1 MFLCRHTLATHTDV
15 KFILGRSAREAR
27 MKRNRIAV
35 GHLGTAH
42 SFLSRMCRDESC
54 LAAVRPKMVEKLQ
67 DCVRQWHDAVAAT
80 SKRDKVRALTMKLR
94 EHSLANEGAE
104 AHSAKIELDA
114 LRATK
119 ITSFNPQVHIDEDSS
134 VQQVERAIRV
144 CADMVAEAVRSLLPL
159 PLLPLLVLPLL
170 PLLVLLLLTTVA
182 GAAAGAAGDCAAE

>member
-134 VQQVERAIRV
+134 MQQVERAIRV

-159 PLLPLLVLPLL
+159 PPPPPPPLPPLPLL
-170 PLLVLLLLTTVA
+170 PLTTVA
-182 GAAAGAAGDCAAE
+182 GAVAGAAGDCAAE

>member
-42 SFLSRMCRDESC
+42 SFLSRMCRDENC

-159 PLLPLLVLPLL
+159 PPLPLPLPLLVLPL
-170 PLLVLLLLTTVA
+170 PLLLLTTVA

>member
-67 DCVRQWHDAVAAT
+67 DCVRLWHDAVAAT

-159 PLLPLLVLPLL
+159 PLLPLLVLPLPL
-170 PLLVLLLLTTVA
+170 LLVLLLLTTVA

>member
-134 VQQVERAIRV
+134 MQQVERAIRV